1 MRLNRDQVLSLMA
14 TAMLIFLSSGC
25 ENVMQNMY
33 DQPKYKPLSKS
44 NLFSDDQSARP
55 LVEETVMFSAGSFAG
70 SSSGREGKAAFYLP
84 KGKIPSDK
92 IPFPITAKLL
102 KRGQERFN
110 IYCAPCHGQ
119 TGYGDGMI
127 VHRGF
132 PSPPSYHSSR
142 LRDAPDSHFYNVI
155 TQGFGRMFSYATRVE
170 PQDRWAIVAYIRALQ
185 LSQNT
190 TLQDIPEETVRRQL
204 GKKNDHQTE

>member
-1 MRLNRDQVLSLMA
+1 MVLVVVAGVIAFSP
-14 TAMLIFLSSGC
+14 GC

-44 NLFSDDQSARP
+44 DFFSDGQSARS
-55 LVEETVMFSAGSFAG
+55 LVPETVIFSSGSFAG

-84 KGKIPSDK
+84 KGKIPSGE
-92 IPFPITAKLL
+92 IPLPITVKLL

-119 TGYGDGMI
+119 AGHGDGMI
-127 VHRGF
+127 VRRGF
-132 PSPPSYHSSR
+132 PSPPSYHSAR
-142 LRDAPDSHFYNVI
+142 LRDAPDAHFYNVM
-155 TQGFGRMFSYATRVE
+155 TQGFGRMFSYAARVE

-185 LSQNT
+185 LSQNA
-190 TLQDIPEETVRRQL
+190 TLKDIPEETIQRQL
-204 GKKNDHQTE
+204 EKKNDNQKG